1 MLGSSLIL
9 LPHTVLWNWITKNQ
23 RTAQHWSFEFEP
35 LRFRVGSLTSS
46 LIFVENCGCRS
57 KTQDWF
63 LLPVRGSI
71 VHYMPQLPTG
81 SIFLSLHHFDSLSIT
96 TDDKSCRNNYFF
108 QLEFAMWGWPQS
120 LHNSTS
126 QALTK
131 MESYESW
138 KSCESNC
145 DWLQVMRSERV
156 VNQIVTGYIDSWHL
170 SIFQYNKIY
179 VFFKVLYKVPMYHKP
194 LTTNI

>member
-1 MLGSSLIL
+1 MLGGSLIL
-9 LPHTVLWNWITKNQ
+9 LHHTVLWNWITKNQ

-35 LRFRVGSLTSS
+35 LRFRVGSLTNS

-57 KTQDWF
+57 KLKTGFIASQGVHSTLHATVTHWIYLSF
-63 LLPVRGSI
+63 FASPVMTK
-71 VHYMPQLPTG
+71 VA
-81 SIFLSLHHFDSLSIT
+81 IT
-96 TDDKSCRNNYFF
+96 TTFSSWSSSCG
-108 QLEFAMWGWPQS
+108 APPQS

-131 MESYESW
+131 MQSYESW

-145 DWLQVMRSERV
+145 DWLHWQLAS
-156 VNQIVTGYIDSWHL
+156 IYL
-170 SIFQYNKIY
+170 SIQQKY